1 MWTVLASMM
10 MFALVGAASPGPV
23 NIIATSSG
31 ARFGYRRTL
40 PHVVGASLAYSL
52 VVLVSGIA
60 LTQAHYWLPQVTGG
74 LSILG
79 GLFLLYVAFKIA
91 SAPARSTD
99 HSAIDRPVL
108 LRDGALAQ
116 LLNPK
121 AWLVALSGV
130 SLFVVGYLPDTL
142 YLWLFCLVSLG
153 CCFVGVSLWALL
165 GEQLGRYLTS
175 TKRQLWFNRLMAA
188 LLASTVGLM
197 WWEQL

>member
-1 MWTVLASMM
+1 MWTVLASMII
-10 MFALVGAASPGPV
+10 FALVGAASPGPV

-40 PHVVGASLAYSL
+40 PHVLGASLAYSV
-52 VVLVSGIA
+52 VVLISGIA
-60 LTQAHYWLPQVTGG
+60 LTQTSYWLPKATGL
-74 LSILG
+74 LSMLG
-79 GLFLLYVAFKIA
+79 GLFLLYMALKIA
-91 SAPARSTD
+91 LAKPSRSVQGEVDQPAF
-99 HSAIDRPVL
+99 

-130 SLFVVGYLPDTL
+130 SLFVVSYLPDTV
-142 YLWLFCLVSLG
+142 YLWLFCLVSLC

-165 GEQLGRYLTS
+165 GEQLGQYLT
-175 TKRQLWFNRLMAA
+175 TAKRQLMFNRLMAA
-188 LLASTVGLM
+188 LLASTVCLM